1 MKAIFRWLRVSI
13 FGILTQA
20 LGVDH
25 LWAAGGSGGGLSG
38 EVFWQIISFVLLAI
52 LLIRFLK
59 KPVLS
64 FLGQRQEQIKNSL
77 EQAARKENE
86 SQAKLEAW
94 EKKIRALSE
103 EIADL
108 HKRISQ
114 EGEMERKRIVEHA
127 LEEGDRIRKQASIVA
142 GQEVKK
148 AREALKKE
156 MVDLSLEFAEKTL
169 REVTDSKDQER
180 LLKDFIGKMGE
191 IR

>member
-1 MKAIFRWLRVSI
+1 MKPFFRWLRVST

-20 LGVDH
+20 LGVNH
-25 LWAAGGSGGGLSG
+25 LWAAGGSGGGISG
-38 EVFWQIISFVLLAI
+38 EVFWQIISFILLVI

-59 KPVLS
+59 RPLLS

-77 EQAARKENE
+77 DQAARKEKE
-86 SQAKLEAW
+86 SQTQLEEW
-94 EKKIRALSE
+94 EDKIRALRE

-114 EGEMERKRIVEHA
+114 EGETERKRIIEHA
-127 LEEGDRIRKQASIVA
+127 LEEGDRLRKQALIVA

-148 AREALKKE
+148 ARAALKKE
-156 MVDLSLEFAEKTL
+156 MVDLSLEFAEKIL

-180 LLKDFIGKMGE
+180 LVKDFIGKMGE